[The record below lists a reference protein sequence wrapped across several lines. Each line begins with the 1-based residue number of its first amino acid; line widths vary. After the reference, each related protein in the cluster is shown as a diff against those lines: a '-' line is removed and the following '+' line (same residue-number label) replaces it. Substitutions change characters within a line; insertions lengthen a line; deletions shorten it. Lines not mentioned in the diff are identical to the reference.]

1 MINKRSSASAHAE
14 PLRKEANPMYG
25 YLTPTGY
32 MGLVDG
38 QLMLFATES
47 DYEEYLR

>member
-1 MINKRSSASAHAE
+1 
-14 PLRKEANPMYG
+14 MYG

-38 QLMLFATES
+38 QWMLFATEN